1 MTYIQTKEL
10 PYEIT
15 SVLSRLGYNK
25 KDIDVEAHEKVSPA
39 SSSSDGCRS
48 FMAIINL
55 STGEYT
61 EKWGSYG
68 GANIFNR
75 DNQVDN
81 DTSSYTIPENFCV
94 IKGSSGGNR
103 PVLARLIVRSDMI
116 AKFLPQ
122 KAELNPRLQY
132 ILDVYATYNSSGRE
146 REFNDYG
153 HIPPSKEELNEL
165 VRLGLIKIN
174 KAGSVSVTTE
184 GKNMRKAK
192 NGWVTY
198 VGP

>member
-1 MTYIQTKEL
+1 MPYIQTKEL

-15 SVLSRLGYNK
+15 SVLSRLGYNR
-25 KDIDVEAHEKVSPA
+25 KDIDVTFQEKVSPA

-61 EKWGSYG
+61 EKWGSFG

-103 PVLARLIVRSDMI
+103 PVSAYLIIRPDMS
-116 AKFLPQ
+116 AKFLPS
-122 KAELNPRLQY
+122 KEELNPRLQY
-132 ILDVYATYNSSGRE
+132 ILDVFATYNSSGRE

-153 HIPPSKEELNEL
+153 HIPPSKEELNCL
-165 VRLGLIKIN
+165 VSRGLIKIN

-198 VGP
+198 VAP